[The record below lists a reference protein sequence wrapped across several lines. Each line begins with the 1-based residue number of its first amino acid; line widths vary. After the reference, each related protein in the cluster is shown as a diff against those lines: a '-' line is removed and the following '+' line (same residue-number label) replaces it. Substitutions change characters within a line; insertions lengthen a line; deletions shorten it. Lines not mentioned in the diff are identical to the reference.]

1 MNCGS
6 FYFKFC
12 IFIISI
18 LLFIPC
24 LFIPI
29 IYSYY
34 YPSSNSIAS
43 NTTYNPLSITISS
56 SGYAWPT
63 PGYTTVTST
72 FGYRISPTGRTSNFH
87 SGMDIGAPTGA
98 TLVSICDAEV
108 VFTGWSGSGGY
119 TIILTSGNLRI
130 SYCHTSSYFF
140 VSQGDFVTKGQPI
153 GTIGPKNVYEIPN
166 NPYKDSNGNPTNGDM
181 TGPHL
186 HLTLKKDGKA
196 VNPMIL
202 FQ

>member
-12 IFIISI
+12 IFIIAI

-24 LFIPI
+24 FFIPV
-29 IYSYY
+29 IYSSYTSSGII
-34 YPSSNSIAS
+34 SSNSTIEE
-43 NTTYNPLSITISS
+43 NQIIISS

-63 PGYTTVTST
+63 PGYTTITSN

-98 TLVSICDAEV
+98 ILVSVCDAQV

-119 TIILTSGNLRI
+119 AIILVSNNLRI
-130 SYCHTSSYFF
+130 SYCHTSSEFF
-140 VSQGDFVTKGQPI
+140 VSQGSYVSKGKPI
-153 GTIGPKNVYEIPN
+153 GTVGPKNVYEIPN

-196 VNPMIL
+196 VDPLIL
-202 FQ
+202 FE